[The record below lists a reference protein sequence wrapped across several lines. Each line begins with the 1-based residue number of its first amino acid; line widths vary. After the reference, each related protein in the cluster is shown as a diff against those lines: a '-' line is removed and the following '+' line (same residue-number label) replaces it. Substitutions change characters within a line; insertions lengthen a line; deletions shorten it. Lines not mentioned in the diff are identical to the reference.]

1 MIYGREKYKYI
12 NENINKLI
20 NEKKCLI
27 SVHRGT
33 RGANIIENT
42 IDAFK
47 LAYAFGADMVE
58 LDIAKSTDDVLY
70 CFHDT
75 TEPYNIGVHR
85 NIQTLPSTVI
95 DEFRLINSIG
105 VETEKHINKFEDV
118 LKTFNQPHQLINI
131 DRAFDNLDKLKL
143 LLQLLDKYPDCI
155 KQVVYKSPI
164 KDEILEILNNHPIKY
179 MYMPLVYSMK
189 DLEALDK
196 YENINFVGAE
206 VIIRN
211 ENSEFLKDDN
221 LKKISE
227 KGLFIWYNAI
237 TLGDGPKWSLTNF
250 YNDDVS
256 ILKGPEYGWKK
267 LLEWNAQIIQT
278 DWPHFLKEYLK
289 EYYKK
294 TE

>member
-1 MIYGREKYKYI
+1 MNYGKEKYKHI
-12 NENINKLI
+12 NKNINKLI
-20 NEKKCLI
+20 EQKKCLI

-42 IDAFK
+42 IDAFR

-58 LDIAKSTDDVLY
+58 LDIAKSTDGILY

-75 TEPYNIGVHR
+75 TEPYNLGLNR
-85 NIQTLPSTVI
+85 NIQTLPSSVI
-95 DEFRLINSIG
+95 DELRLINSIG
-105 VETEKHINKFEDV
+105 VETEKHINRFEDV
-118 LKTFNQPHQLINI
+118 LKTFNQPNQLINI
-131 DRAFDNLDKLKL
+131 DRAFDSVEKLHL
-143 LLQLLDKYPDCI
+143 LLELLDKYPNCI
-155 KQVVYKSPI
+155 NQIVYKSPL
-164 KDEILEILNNHPIKY
+164 KDEILEVLNNHPVKY

-189 DLEALDK
+189 DLEVLEK

-211 ENSEFLKDDN
+211 EKSDFLIDN
-221 LKKISE
+221 NLNKIST

-250 YNDDVS
+250 YNDDAS
-256 ILKGPEYGWKK
+256 ILKGPEHGWKQ

-289 EYYKK
+289 SYFNNN
-294 TE
+294 